1 MFLSNSPQSSGS
13 HIQKI
18 SGLRPEGD
26 KNPWKSCVREVT
38 WHKHLYKI
46 KHVSYCDKEV
56 PERSFM

>member
-1 MFLSNSPQSSGS
+1 MFLSRGS

-56 PERSFM
+56 AERSFM